1 MDILA
6 IDFETYY
13 AKDYGLNK
21 LTTEEYIRNT
31 KFEVIGVAVKK
42 IGQEL
47 SSGKAKAP
55 VWFSGSKKQTA
66 KFLAQF
72 DWANSIALAHNAM
85 FDMAILNWHFDIRPK
100 KIADTL
106 AMSRAIHT
114 IEVGGSLA
122 ALAEYYGLGAKGTEV
137 QSAIGKRR
145 LDFTPEELKAYGGYC
160 IQDVNLTHKLFNKL
174 KKNFPNFEL
183 ALVDLT
189 TRMFSE
195 PSLVLNKTIL
205 NDHLKEVKDAKE
217 ALMAKVKHEKTKLTS
232 NPQFAELLES
242 YGIEP
247 PLKISPTTG
256 KETYAFA
263 KSDDGLKALQE
274 HCNPEVQALVAARL
288 GVRSTIEEKR
298 TERFISIAERGT
310 LPIPLRY
317 YAAHTGRW
325 GGSDKINMQNLP
337 RGSKLKYAL
346 CAPKG
351 YKFVDCDLSQIE
363 ARTLA
368 WLAEADDL
376 VEAFDRGD
384 DVYKIMASAIY
395 DKPEDEITKEE
406 RFVGKTTILGAG
418 YGMGAAK
425 FKAQLKNFGVELE
438 QDECD
443 RIIKVY
449 RKTYSDIPRLWREAG
464 KALDAIMRDKSSTF
478 GRPDIL
484 KVDGTNGIQMPNGLY
499 IKYPELRKDK
509 DEEGKIEIVY
519 KTRKGRTLVDT
530 RIYGGKVIENVCQGL
545 ARIVIGEQ
553 LLRVAQKYKVVMTV
567 HDAIG
572 CIVPEGEVE
581 KAMKFVEKS
590 MKVRPKWALDLPLD
604 CEGGWGESYG
614 TC

>member
-1 MDILA
+1 MDILT
-6 IDFETYY
+6 IDFATYY

-21 LTTEEYIRNT
+21 LTTEEYIRDT

-47 SSGKAKAP
+47 SSGKANAP

-100 KIADTL
+100 KIVDTL
-106 AMSRAIHT
+106 AMARAIHT

-122 ALAEYYGLGAKGTEV
+122 ALSEYYELGVKGTEV
-137 QSAIGKRR
+137 HSAIGKKR

-160 IQDVNLTHKLFNKL
+160 IQDANLTYKLFNKL

-195 PSLVLNKTIL
+195 PTLVLNKTIL

-274 HCNPEVQALVAARL
+274 HSNPEVQALVAARL

-298 TERFISIAERGT
+298 TERFIAIAGRGT

-346 CAPKG
+346 CAPDG

-376 VEAFDRGD
+376 VKAFDRGD

-418 YGMGAAK
+418 YGMGAVK

-464 KALDAIMRDKSSTF
+464 KALDAIMKDKSSTF

-509 DEEGKIEIVY
+509 DEEGKVEIVY

-572 CIVPEGEVE
+572 CIVPEDEVEKGMRLVE
-581 KAMKFVEKS
+581 KAMKI
-590 MKVRPKWALDLPLD
+590 RPKWALDLPLD
-604 CEGGWGESYG
+604 CEGGFGASYG
-614 TC
+614 EC

>member
-21 LTTEEYIRNT
+21 LTTEEYIRDT

-346 CAPKG
+346 CAPDG